1 MAKVFWGNI
10 LMLKAAT
17 TAESNPPLNPNTI
30 PLAFASIILPSIQ
43 THNFCTNV
51 SIN

>member
-10 LMLKAAT
+10 LMLKAAI
-17 TAESNPPLNPNTI
+17 TAESKPPLNPNTM
-30 PLAFASIILPSIQ
+30 PWAFASVTLFSIQ
-43 THNFCTNV
+43 THNFCTNA